1 MLTIIGP
8 RGGPA
13 TPVEAD
19 SLILDPVASALC
31 DFSRLK
37 DVDLS
42 GADLDLFPGDDRPH
56 SDIRV
61 VAAMSGGVDSSVAAA
76 LLKYAGYDVVGVTL
90 QLYDHGAALKKQG
103 ACCAG
108 QDIHDARRVADAL
121 GIPHYVL
128 DYESRFRSQVMEDFA
143 DTYLKGSTPI
153 PCVRCNQTVK
163 FKDLLATARDLG
175 AEAMATGHY
184 IRRTVD
190 ANGTAHLARAADPD
204 RDQSYFLFAT
214 TRDQLDFLRFPLG
227 GMHKP
232 DVRRAASAL
241 ALQVAAKPDSQ
252 DICFVPAGKY
262 SDIVEKLRP
271 GAAGEGDIVHMDG
284 RIMGRHEGVIRYT
297 IGQRRG
303 LGVATG
309 EPLFVVKLDAPNKR
323 VIVGPREALLTRALS
338 IGESNWLGEG
348 SLHDACAARTP
359 ALARVRSTRA
369 PVSGRMQLVP
379 DEEGTGQPGF
389 AFDTP
394 EEGVAPGQACVLYEA
409 PDGRTVLGGG
419 FITATVSAA

>member
-1 MLTIIGP
+1 MATLIGP
-8 RGGPA
+8 RGGPI
-13 TPVEAD
+13 TSVDGEF
-19 SLILDPVASALC
+19 PVADGLC
-31 DFSRLK
+31 DFSKLAS
-37 DVDLS
+37 VDLT
-42 GADLDLFPGDDRPH
+42 GADLDLFPGDPRPR
-56 SDIRV
+56 SEIRV
-61 VAAMSGGVDSSVAAA
+61 VAAMSGGVDSSVVAA

-108 QDIHDARRVADAL
+108 QDIHDARRVAEAL

-128 DYESRFRSQVMEDFA
+128 DYESRFREQVMEDFA

-163 FKDLLATARDLG
+163 FSDLLATARDLG
-175 AEAMATGHY
+175 ADAMATGHY
-184 IRRTVD
+184 IRRTLD
-190 ANGTAHLARAADPD
+190 EAGRSELSRAADPD

-227 GMHKP
+227 GMKKP

-241 ALQVAAKPDSQ
+241 GLQVAAKPDSQ

-262 SDIVEKLRP
+262 ADIVMKLRP
-271 GAAGEGDIVHMDG
+271 GASAPGDIMHMDG
-284 RIMGRHEGVIRYT
+284 RVMGQHDGVIRYT

-309 EPLFVVKLDAPNKR
+309 EPLFVTKIDAPNRR
-323 VIVGPREALLTRALS
+323 VIVGPREALLTSALA

-348 SLHDACAARTP
+348 SLEDACVAGVR

-369 PVSGRMQLVP
+369 PVPGRMALV
-379 DEEGTGQPGF
+379 DGLPGF
-389 AFDTP
+389 VFDVA
-394 EEGVAPGQACVLYEA
+394 EEGVAPGQACVLYAA
-409 PDGRTVLGGG
+409 PDGRAVLGGG
-419 FITATVSAA
+419 FIASTVSAAH